1 MNSINVSADMSAK
14 EYAAAF
20 DSITGNVNT
29 NTFTQPK
36 PNHDDKSNGSDV
48 YVVVTEEWYGGLND
62 EIKVFAEEKTAN
74 EYAAEIGEK
83 YNLDVSVLKK
93 SVL

>member
-36 PNHDDKSNGSDV
+36 PNHNDKSNGSDV

-62 EIKVFAEEKTAN
+62 EIKVFAEERQPTSMPPRLGRSTIWMLAR
-74 EYAAEIGEK
+74 
-83 YNLDVSVLKK
+83 
-93 SVL
+93 